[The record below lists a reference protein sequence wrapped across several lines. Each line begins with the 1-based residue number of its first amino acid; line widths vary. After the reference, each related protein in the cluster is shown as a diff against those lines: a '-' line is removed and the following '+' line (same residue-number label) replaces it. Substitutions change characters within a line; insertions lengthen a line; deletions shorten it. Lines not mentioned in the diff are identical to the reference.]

1 MVTGCPVRPEFLTI
15 AQRIPQKPLRMLIT
29 GGSQGALPVNRAF
42 VDAMNFLATR
52 KNEMSI
58 VHQTGERDYD
68 AVRTAYARH
77 EILAEVV
84 PFLGNMPERF
94 AWADIIVC
102 RAGAITAAEVA
113 AAGRAAI
120 FIPFGRATDSHQLRN
135 AQEMAR
141 QGAGRV
147 ITEAE
152 LTGER
157 LSKEIF
163 ALLDEPATNRTH
175 VDGRPQALVAQRH
188 ARHRESDR
196 TSCRYHASIRESP
209 RRRGQLDRFH
219 SRRFHAGPGEGR
231 AMMVSFRNF
240 QRIHLVG
247 IGGIG
252 MSGIAEVLLTLGYSV
267 SGSDSKPSPITERL
281 AKLGATIFD
290 SHEAINVD
298 GAHVVV
304 TSSAIVAS
312 NPEIIEAHKMKI
324 PVIPRAEMLAELMR
338 LKYGIAV
345 AGAHGKTTTTSMV
358 ASVLAAAHLDPTFVI
373 GGRVNQAGTT
383 AKLGKG
389 DYFVVEADESDRSF
403 LLLAPVVAVV
413 TTIDREHLDQYTS
426 LEDIQDAFIQ
436 FVNRV
441 PFYGAAILCLDEV
454 NVQAIV
460 PHIKRPIITY
470 GTSSQADLVISD
482 IKLEGLVSEFKLTFK
497 GEALGSFRLP
507 NPPGIHNVRNAAAAA
522 AVALYLSVP
531 VELIRDGLAKFSGV
545 GRRFDIK
552 GVANDITV
560 IDDYGHHPVEIRAT
574 LEAAKICK
582 FDRLLVLFQPHRY
595 SRTQHLW
602 NEFCSAFNLAD
613 VLVLTD
619 IYPASEAPIEGITS
633 EALGNAIREAG
644 HKHVFYYP
652 SMQAGIERLL
662 AEARPGD
669 AILTIGAGS
678 VSRASNEIL
687 ALLRAER
694 LSATCVLKTKKY

>member
-1 MVTGCPVRPEFLTI
+1 
-15 AQRIPQKPLRMLIT
+15 
-29 GGSQGALPVNRAF
+29 
-42 VDAMNFLATR
+42 
-52 KNEMSI
+52 
-58 VHQTGERDYD
+58 
-68 AVRTAYARH
+68 
-77 EILAEVV
+77 
-84 PFLGNMPERF
+84 
-94 AWADIIVC
+94 
-102 RAGAITAAEVA
+102 
-113 AAGRAAI
+113 
-120 FIPFGRATDSHQLRN
+120 
-135 AQEMAR
+135 
-141 QGAGRV
+141 
-147 ITEAE
+147 
-152 LTGER
+152 
-157 LSKEIF
+157 
-163 ALLDEPATNRTH
+163 
-175 VDGRPQALVAQRH
+175 
-188 ARHRESDR
+188 
-196 TSCRYHASIRESP
+196 
-209 RRRGQLDRFH
+209 
-219 SRRFHAGPGEGR
+219 
-231 AMMVSFRNF
+231 MMVSFRNF

-281 AKLGATIFD
+281 ARLGATIFD
-290 SHEAINVD
+290 AHEAINVD

-304 TSSAIVAS
+304 TSSAINSS

-345 AGAHGKTTTTSMV
+345 AGAHGKTTTTSIV

-389 DYFVVEADESDRSF
+389 EYFVVEADESDRSF

-441 PFYGAAILCLDEV
+441 PFYGAAILCLDEP
-454 NVQAIV
+454 NVQAII
-460 PHIKRPIITY
+460 PHVKRPIITY

-482 IKLEGLVSEFKLTFK
+482 IKLEGLVSEFTLTFK
-497 GEALGSFRLP
+497 GENLGSFRLLH
-507 NPPGIHNVRNAAAAA
+507 PPGIHNVRNAAAAA
-522 AVALYLSVP
+522 AVALYLNVP
-531 VELIRDGLAKFSGV
+531 VELIRDGLVKYSGV

-582 FDRLLVLFQPHRY
+582 FDRLLVLFQPHRF

-602 NEFCSAFNLAD
+602 DEFSRAFNLAD

-619 IYPASEAPIEGITS
+619 IYPASESPIAGVTS
-633 EALGNAIREAG
+633 EALANAIRKAG
-644 HKHVFYYP
+644 HKHVYYFP
-652 SMQAGIERLL
+652 AIQAGIECLL
-662 AEARPGD
+662 KEVKAGD

-678 VSRASNEIL
+678 ISRASNEIL
-687 ALLRAER
+687 AALRAELPAEHAR
-694 LSATCVLKTKKY
+694 